1 MSEPRTREDSMVVLN
16 LALSIADETV
26 RSDVECYALAV
37 DADPTTGMVYDLSEA
52 TSALDPDTSPAQR
65 AEELRIAQ
73 RAARYIRARGASSW
87 NWRMVQVGD
96 NPNLVRFEEMGDG
109 G

>member
-16 LALSIADETV
+16 LALSIADATV
-26 RSDVECYALAV
+26 RSDVESNALAV
-37 DADPTTGMVYDLSEA
+37 DADPAGGIVYDLSRSICAGDME
-52 TSALDPDTSPAQR
+52 
-65 AEELRIAQ
+65 IAQ

-87 NWRMVQVGD
+87 TWRMVQVGD
-96 NPNLVRFEEMGDG
+96 NPDRVRFEEIGDG